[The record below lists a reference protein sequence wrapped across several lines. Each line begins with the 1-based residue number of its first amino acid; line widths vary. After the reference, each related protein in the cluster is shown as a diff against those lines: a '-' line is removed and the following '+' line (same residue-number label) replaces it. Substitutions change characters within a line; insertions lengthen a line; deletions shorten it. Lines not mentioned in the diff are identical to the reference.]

1 MPTDRSMTQPDS
13 GVKDTADRSQ
23 PKLKKPRLPK
33 LKKRR
38 LGVDDVNVVD
48 APMLKKALGGTV
60 VGNTM
65 EWYDVGVFGYLI
77 GTMGPVFLP
86 DSDPSVQTLF
96 LLGTFAATFLARP
109 LGGVVFGWLG
119 DKIGRQKVLA
129 ATLIVMAASTFAVGL
144 LPGYAQIGIWAA
156 VLLVLLKLVQGFS
169 TGGEYAGA
177 TTFVSEYA
185 PDNRRGFFASIL
197 DLGSYMGFAIGA
209 ALVSV
214 LQLTLG
220 QEAMEQ
226 WGWRLPFLIAG
237 PLGLIAVYFRM
248 KIEESPQFQ
257 ATLDAN
263 EENAKSAAA
272 SDEATSSGPVRLVKV
287 YWRQVVLAMVLVAAA
302 NTVGYALTSY
312 MPTYLTDSKGYDPV
326 HGTLLTIPIL
336 VAMALCIPLTGR
348 LSDRVGRRPVLWVG
362 AISTVVLA
370 VPAFLLIG
378 VGPVW
383 TTLLGLALIAFPVT
397 FYVANLASAL
407 PALFPTSSRYG
418 GMGISYNFAV
428 AIFGGTAPFI
438 IQGLITMTGNDMMPA
453 YYLMLT
459 SAIGAVA
466 IYFLRE
472 SAQKPLPGSMPSV
485 ATLEEAQELVATQD
499 DNPLLDMDHM
509 PFDDSYEPATP
520 GAGIPVT
527 VGRPESDG

>member
-1 MPTDRSMTQPDS
+1 MPMDRSTIQPET
-13 GVKDTADRSQ
+13 GVGDTAEPSQ
-23 PKLKKPRLPK
+23 ARPKKPLLPK
-33 LKKRR
+33 LKRRR
-38 LGVDDVNVVD
+38 LDVGHVNVVD
-48 APMLKKALGGTV
+48 TPMLRKALGGTV

-77 GTMGPVFLP
+77 ATMGPVFLP
-86 DSDPSVQTLF
+86 EADAAVQTLF

-119 DKIGRQKVLA
+119 DKVGRQKVLA
-129 ATLIVMAASTFAVGL
+129 ATLLVMAASTFAVGL

-156 VLLVLLKLVQGFS
+156 VLLVVLKLVQGFS

-185 PDNRRGFFASIL
+185 PDARRGYFASIL
-197 DLGSYMGFAIGA
+197 DLGSYLGFAIGA

-220 QEAMEQ
+220 QDTMEQ
-226 WGWRLPFLIAG
+226 WGWRLPFLAAG
-237 PLGLIAVYFRM
+237 PLGAVAVYFRL

-257 ATLDAN
+257 ATLDAA
-263 EENAKSAAA
+263 EETSKTAAA
-272 SDEATSSGPVRLVKV
+272 SDEATANGPLRLVRV
-287 YWRQVVLAMVLVAAA
+287 FWRQILLAMVLVAAA

-348 LSDRVGRRPVLWVG
+348 LSDKVGRRPVLWVG
-362 AISTVVLA
+362 ALSTVVLA
-370 VPAFLLIG
+370 VPAFMLIG
-378 VGPVW
+378 VGAIW
-383 TTLLGLALIAFPVT
+383 STLLGLALIAFPVT
-397 FYVANLASAL
+397 FYVANLASSL

-418 GMGISYNFAV
+418 GMGIAYNFAV
-428 AIFGGTAPFI
+428 ALFGGTAPFI
-438 IQGLITMTGNDMMPA
+438 IQGLITLTGNDMMPA
-453 YYLMLT
+453 YYLMAT

-485 ATLEEAQELVATQD
+485 ATLEEARELVATQD
-499 DNPLLDMDHM
+499 ENPLLDMDHL
-509 PFDDSYEPATP
+509 PFDDSYEPPTP
-520 GAGIPVT
+520 GTGIPVT
-527 VGRPESDG
+527 VGLP